1 MIDPLAMPIGA
12 DVTNGLATLE
22 TMRRIRDTYGLNMTC
37 GASNVSFGMPGRHEL
52 NGTFLSMAMTAGLT
66 SAIMD
71 IRTPAVVSA
80 VKATDLLM
88 GHDEWGMA
96 WISRHR
102 AAQAQTGRGAGRE
115 RVTVPLEGSEPPSLG
130 NIGREGLMALPGTT
144 PVAHDGSGR
153 VQLSFTVEGGQ
164 DRDVRV
170 PPGVTVFD
178 SASWNGIAIDSTCG
192 GHGTCHKCKVQVD
205 AACRSRAT
213 TARPSPSPSSRVAG
227 GWPAWQPRRRT

>member
-1 MIDPLAMPIGA
+1 MTSPVPGDPPEGLATSLEQVGREGLLAAPGASVEPHDGVGRVQLSFTVVDGQDRDVRVPPGVTVFDSASWNGIAIEDIVIDPLAMPIGA

-71 IRTPAVVSA
+71 TRTPEVVAA
-80 VKATDLLM
+80 VKATDLML

-102 AAQAQTGRGAGRE
+102 AAQAA
-115 RVTVPLEGSEPPSLG
+115 
-130 NIGREGLMALPGTT
+130 NA
-144 PVAHDGSGR
+144 
-153 VQLSFTVEGGQ
+153 
-164 DRDVRV
+164 
-170 PPGVTVFD
+170 
-178 SASWNGIAIDSTCG
+178 
-192 GHGTCHKCKVQVD
+192 
-205 AACRSRAT
+205 
-213 TARPSPSPSSRVAG
+213 
-227 GWPAWQPRRRT
+227 